1 MVSPTPPLVGPGPP
15 GHTEAHPGGGL
26 RDSQS
31 WLPLLPTGADLQ
43 PDQGLQGVVRGR
55 QDSDTHSPG
64 TGAGGACLGRAGCL
78 PPAGPASVLPLHPGT
93 RLKGDTPLLPPA
105 RGIPPL
111 RCPEPALAQ
120 AFSLLLSL
128 GGRFGGRV
136 SGTGGGH

>member
-31 WLPLLPTGADLQ
+31 WLPLLPTGADTQ
-43 PDQGLQGVVRGR
+43 ADQGRQGWCGEGRIQIPTLRGPER
-55 QDSDTHSPG
+55 EVPIWE
-64 TGAGGACLGRAGCL
+64 AGCL
-78 PPAGPASVLPLHPGT
+78 PPAGPVSVLPLHSGT
-93 RLKGDTPLLPPA
+93 RLKGDTPLLPPP
-105 RGIPPL
+105 RGIPAL

-128 GGRFGGRV
+128 GGLFGGRV